1 MTRLR
6 LGDCREEALIATLFG
21 SVSEFARLIEEFGD
35 NFTTNTVSVEY
46 DEATDIHTFY
56 SKEH

>member
-1 MTRLR
+1 MHRLR
-6 LGDCREEALIATLFG
+6 LGDCREEALIDTLFG
-21 SVSEFARLIEEFGD
+21 SVPEFARLIEEFGD

-56 SKEH
+56 HKEL

>member
-6 LGDCREEALIATLFG
+6 LGDCREEALVNTLFG
-21 SVSEFARLIEEFGD
+21 SVSEFARLIEELGD

-46 DEATDIHTFY
+46 DEVTDIHTFY
-56 SKEH
+56 HKEL